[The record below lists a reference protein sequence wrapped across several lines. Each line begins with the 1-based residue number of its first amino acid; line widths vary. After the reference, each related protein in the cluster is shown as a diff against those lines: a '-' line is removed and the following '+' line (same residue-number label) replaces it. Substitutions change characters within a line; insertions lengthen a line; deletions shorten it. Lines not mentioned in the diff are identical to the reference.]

1 VIRRAP
7 ISLIPR
13 SVLLLIAVTCLGG
26 LRARAESP
34 AGSSRMV
41 NVAEGVSLRV
51 LEAGEPGDGSALVFI
66 PGWSTGADIWRNQI
80 ETFAKTHRVIAFDP
94 RSEGEST
101 KTTSGNTPEIRA
113 QDLHTLLE
121 RLGVRR
127 PVLIG
132 WSQGVQDVAAYVQ
145 RYGTKE
151 LAGIVLVDAAISD
164 GADGMA
170 ARPQETA
177 AQFKMFAV
185 YQAHQREY
193 LGGMMRAIISKPQ
206 SDDAIARLVDTGIK
220 TPPDVGVG
228 MLIADMFGV
237 NRTPAIKKIDCP
249 TLSIA
254 SAKSDELA
262 RQQTTANQIPHARF
276 EKIEDAAHA
285 VFIDQPARF
294 NELLEKFVKELR
306 TSSEQKPPRSEA

>member
-1 VIRRAP
+1 MTL
-7 ISLIPR
+7 ISRP
-13 SVLLLIAVTCLGG
+13 VLLLIAVICLGG

-34 AGSSRMV
+34 AGSSHMV

-51 LEAGEPGDGSALVFI
+51 LEAGKPGEGPALVFI
-66 PGWSTGADIWRNQI
+66 PGWSTGADIWRHQI
-80 ETFAKTHRVIAFDP
+80 DMFAKTCRVIAFDP

-101 KTTSGNTPEIRA
+101 KTTSGNTPETRA
-113 QDLHTLLE
+113 QDLHALLE

-127 PVLIG
+127 PILIG
-132 WSQGVQDVAAYVQ
+132 WSQGVQDIAAYVE

-193 LGGMMRAIISKPQ
+193 LGGMMRAIISKPP
-206 SDDAIARLVDTGIK
+206 SDGAIEELVSTGMK
-220 TPPDVGVG
+220 TPADIGVA
-228 MLIADMFGV
+228 MLVADMFGV
-237 NRTPAIKKIDCP
+237 NRRSALQKIDCP
-249 TLSIA
+249 TLIIA

-262 RQQTTANQIPHARF
+262 RQQTAANQIPHARF

-285 VFIDQPARF
+285 MFIDQPDRF
-294 NELLEKFVKELR
+294 NELLKSFVANLSTNTAR
-306 TSSEQKPPRSEA
+306 D